1 MKKFIEIEGV
11 KYKIDPDDETK
22 PLLDDKGEKI
32 PYVEEK
38 PVAPVVPPKDPAPPD
53 QSLEALAKTNPEVA
67 RMLQEKKELEE
78 DKRKQDEAAE
88 IERKAQ
94 LEKNGEFQILAKES
108 DDKRITSEAK
118 QTEQTEIIKK
128 QNDAFK
134 GLRDDMVSQIPE
146 DKRTLIP
153 EVSARKQ
160 IDYIRANAK
169 HLGVSIL
176 NKGGA
181 IPNNGNNPPL
191 DEEGE
196 LTKRFN
202 EYLKRSEDHPE
213 SMTIRDKDD
222 MLDIGRKLKEIR
234 ANKNN

>member
-1 MKKFIEIEGV
+1 MPKFIEIDGA
-11 KYKIDPDDETK
+11 KYKIDPNDETK

-32 PYVEEK
+32 LYVEEK
-38 PVAPVVPPKDPAPPD
+38 PKDPVVPPKDPAPTD

-67 RMLQEKKELEE
+67 RMLQDKKQLEE
-78 DKRKQDEAAE
+78 DKRKQDEATE
-88 IERKAQ
+88 KERKAQ
-94 LEKNGEFQILAKES
+94 LEKNGEFQILAQEAET
-108 DDKRITSEAK
+108 KREASEAK
-118 QTEQTEIIKK
+118 QAEQAEVLKK

-134 GLRDDMVSQIPE
+134 DLRDDMVSQIPE

-176 NKGGA
+176 NKGGKV
-181 IPNNGNNPPL
+181 PDNGNNPPL

-196 LTKRFN
+196 LTKRYN
-202 EYLKRSEDHPE
+202 EYLKMSPE
-213 SMTIRDKDD
+213 LMTIRDKDD

-234 ANKNN
+234 ANK